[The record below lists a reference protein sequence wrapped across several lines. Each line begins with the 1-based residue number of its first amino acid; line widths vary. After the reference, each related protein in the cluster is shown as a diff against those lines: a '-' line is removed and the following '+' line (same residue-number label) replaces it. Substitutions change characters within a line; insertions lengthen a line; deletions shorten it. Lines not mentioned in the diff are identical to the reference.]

1 MTPRMQDAPERNEMT
16 VQNQIAAEL
25 GRLSGF
31 AGPGTVVAVAIG
43 PDGLTIEVELIA
55 VDSVGC
61 RVAEVRAEV
70 PKLAGAGFDVLKNW
84 GEALSRRIS
93 YLLETLSLLEAD
105 EEHGEVLI
113 RSNPPDRQGS
123 ATSYYEVL
131 LRQDGPGRFALR
143 RYEAQKSTGTR
154 TPTDMQLTHE
164 VLKRLARDLVETVPS
179 GP

>member
-1 MTPRMQDAPERNEMT
+1 MSVQDQMS
-16 VQNQIAAEL
+16 AEL
-25 GRLSGF
+25 NRLAGF
-31 AGPGTVVAVAIG
+31 TGPGTDIATATG
-43 PDGLTIEVELIA
+43 PDGMVIEAELAA

-61 RVAEVRAEV
+61 RVVEVRAEV
-70 PKLAGAGFDVLKNW
+70 PKLANASFDVLKTW

-123 ATSYYEVL
+123 ATAYYEVL

-143 RYEAQKSTGTR
+143 RFEAQKGISGR
-154 TPTDMQLTHE
+154 TKTEMQLTHE
-164 VLKRLARDLVETVPS
+164 VLKRLARDLVETVPA